1 MLPQEEVV
9 SLPCDNKKSDISNA
23 VATKGNSHR
32 DIPLD
37 VEINCGCNVA
47 DRADGYADEAHSDPT
62 SRDLR
67 WSEAWPSERK
77 ALRI

>member
-1 MLPQEEVV
+1 VLQQKEAV
-9 SLPCDNKKSDISNA
+9 SLPCNNKKSYISNA
-23 VATKGNSHR
+23 VASKGNSHR

-47 DRADGYADEAHSDPT
+47 NRTDGYADKAHSDPT

-67 WSEAWPSERK
+67 
-77 ALRI
+77 